1 MMQDALSPRRKPWD
15 LGLCADPARRRRAK
29 DHTKVNALVLALFFL
44 ILPVAS
50 HAFCGFF
57 VAKADTKL
65 FNKASKVVLVRDENR
80 TVITM
85 ANDYQGNV
93 KDFAIVVPV
102 PVVLKKEQV
111 HIGDPK
117 IIERLDAFS
126 APRLVE
132 YFDRDPC
139 KPVYPES
146 AAMPRMAS
154 KSEGKFKKDS
164 SGVTIE
170 ARFTVGEYDIMI
182 LSATESSGLKTW
194 LIQNGYKIPQGAE
207 ELLQPYIRSNT
218 KFFVAKVNLGE
229 YEKKGLTYLR
239 PIQMAFESPKFM
251 LPIRLGMA
259 NAQSEQDLVVFA
271 LSRVG
276 RIEVTNYRTV
286 NIPSDFNIPI
296 YVKNE
301 FADFYRAMFQRAY
314 EKEGKNAVFVE
325 YAWDMSWC
333 DPCADQPLNPEELRK
348 AGVFWLD
355 QQNQNNVFITR
366 IHARYTRPLF
376 PEDLVF
382 QATPN
387 RQNYQGRYILQHPFK
402 GEIACEQGRQY
413 RKDLAKRQEKE
424 AQQLASYTGWDINQI
439 RKKMGIQQ
447 AANKEESWWDKIF
460 EDEKQ

>member
-1 MMQDALSPRRKPWD
+1 MLSSS
-15 LGLCADPARRRRAK
+15 A
-29 DHTKVNALVLALFFL
+29 F
-44 ILPVAS
+44 
-50 HAFCGFF
+50 AFCGFF

-85 ANDYQGNV
+85 ANDYQGEL
-93 KDFAIVVPV
+93 KDFAIVIPV

-139 KPVYPES
+139 KPVYPQS
-146 AAMPRMAS
+146 VGAAAPMQKS
-154 KSEGKFKKDS
+154 KMEAKKDA

-170 ARFTVGEYDIMI
+170 AQFTVGEYDIMI
-182 LSATESSGLKTW
+182 LSATESAGLEKW
-194 LIQNGYKIPQGAE
+194 LNANGYKIPQGAQ

-229 YEKKGLTYLR
+229 YDKRGLTYLR

-259 NAQSEQDLVVFA
+259 NAKSEQDIVVFA

-276 RIEVTNYRTV
+276 RTEVTNYRTV
-286 NIPSDFNIPI
+286 NIPSNFNIPI

-301 FADFYRAMFQRAY
+301 FPDFYKAMFQRAY

-333 DPCADQPLNPEELRK
+333 DPCADEPLTPEELRK

-366 IHARYTRPLF
+366 IHARYARAQF

-382 QATPN
+382 QSTPN
-387 RQNYQGRYILQHPFK
+387 RENYQGRYILQHPF
-402 GEIACEQGRQY
+402 QGKITCDAG
-413 RKDLAKRQEKE
+413 RKYMTELSTRQEKE
-424 AQQLASYTGWDINQI
+424 AQQLASYTGWDINDI
-439 RKKMGIQQ
+439 RKKMGLQR
-447 AANKEESWWDKIF
+447 AANKEEDSWWDKIF
-460 EDEKQ
+460 ADDKE

>member
-1 MMQDALSPRRKPWD
+1 MRDARCGIS
-15 LGLCADPARRRRAK
+15 
-29 DHTKVNALVLALFFL
+29 HTEVNALVFAVLFL
-44 ILPVAS
+44 ILPVVS

-85 ANDYQGNV
+85 ANDFQGNV

-117 IIERLDAFS
+117 VIERLDAFS

-146 AAMPRMAS
+146 KAMPSIAQ
-154 KSEGKFKKDS
+154 KSGAKFERDS
-164 SGVTIE
+164 SGVKIE
-170 ARFTVGEYDIMI
+170 AQFTVGEYDIMI
-182 LSATESSGLKTW
+182 LSATESSGLKSW

-276 RIEVTNYRTV
+276 RVEVTNYRTV

-325 YAWDMSWC
+325 YAWDMAWC

-413 RKDLAKRQEKE
+413 RKEVAKRQEKE
-424 AQQLASYTGWDINQI
+424 AQHLASYTGWDINQI

-460 EDEKQ
+460 ADDKE

>member
-1 MMQDALSPRRKPWD
+1 MRRI
-15 LGLCADPARRRRAK
+15 LFA
-29 DHTKVNALVLALFFL
+29 VL
-44 ILPVAS
+44 ITLPFMSSAYG
-50 HAFCGFF
+50 FCGFF

-85 ANDYQGNV
+85 ANDFQGEA

-139 KPVYPES
+139 QPIYPES
-146 AAMPRMAS
+146 VGAAMPR
-154 KSEGKFKKDS
+154 KSAAIKEKDA

-170 ARFTVGEYDIMI
+170 EKFTVGEYDIMI
-182 LSATESSGLKTW
+182 LSATESSGLQRW
-194 LIQNGYKIPQGAE
+194 LEQNGYKIPQQAS

-218 KFFVAKVNLGE
+218 KFFVAKVNLAE
-229 YEKKGLTYLR
+229 YDKRGLTYLR

-259 NAQSEQDLVVFA
+259 NADGVQDLVVFA

-286 NIPSDFNIPI
+286 NIPSNFNIPL

-301 FADFYRAMFQRAY
+301 FSDFYRAMFQRAY

-325 YAWDMSWC
+325 YAWDMAWC
-333 DPCADQPLNPEELRK
+333 DPCADDPLNPEELRK

-366 IHARYTRPLF
+366 IHARYTRSLF

-382 QATPN
+382 QATPD

-402 GEIACEQGRQY
+402 GKIACDQGRQY
-413 RKDLAKRQEKE
+413 FKELSKRQEKE
-424 AQQLASYTGWDINQI
+424 AQTLAAHTGWDINQI
-439 RKKMGIQQ
+439 RKKMGLQQ
-447 AANKEESWWDKIF
+447 AANKPEDESWWDKIF
-460 EDEKQ
+460 TDEDKDD